1 MERYKNTR
9 QKTRA
14 QRIQNTEN
22 KKNRHNRESVIQSD
36 SSGMSVVQQKKKK
49 KIHEQTLIQ
58 EF

>member
-49 KIHEQTLIQ
+49 KYTNKH
-58 EF
+58 